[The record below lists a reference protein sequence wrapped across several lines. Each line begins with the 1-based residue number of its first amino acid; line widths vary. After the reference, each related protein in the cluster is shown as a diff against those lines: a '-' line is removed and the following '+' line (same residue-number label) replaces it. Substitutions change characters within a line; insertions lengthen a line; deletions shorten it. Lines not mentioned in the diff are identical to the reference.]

1 MRLFKKGDVKTG
13 FMVFAVVVILVA
25 AGAYYLLHH
34 MTYATTDDAYV
45 EGHVHA
51 IASKVPGTVQKIT
64 VEDNQLVK
72 KGDALVEIDP
82 ADYLV
87 KVKDAQ
93 AALLSQKARVSEA
106 EAKISVAKANLDI
119 QTTALKQAQLDAQ
132 RATNL
137 FAAGALTKEKL
148 EKAQTALALA
158 QAQVRAAKEQVAQAE
173 STKSLE
179 AAVVAQREAG
189 LETANL
195 DLSYTKILA
204 PADGYVT
211 KKAVE
216 VGNQVQPGQPL
227 LAIVALEDPWIV
239 ANYKETQLK
248 KVRPGQKVL
257 FSVDTY
263 PQTVFEG
270 NVDSIMAGTG
280 AAFSI
285 FPAENAL
292 GNFVKVVQRVPVK
305 ITIDKGSL
313 EGRQLRV
320 GMSVVAK
327 IRIK

>member
-1 MRLFKKGDVKTG
+1 MRLFKKGDAKTG
-13 FMVFAVVVILVA
+13 FVAFAVVLALVS
-25 AGAYYLLHH
+25 AGAYYFLHH
-34 MTYATTDDAYV
+34 LNFATTDDAYV
-45 EGHVHA
+45 ENHIHA
-51 IASKVPGTVQKIT
+51 IAAKVPGTVQMIA
-64 VEDNQLVK
+64 VADNQSVK

-87 KVKDAQ
+87 KVKDAET
-93 AALLSQKARVSEA
+93 ALLSQKARVSEA
-106 EAKISVAKANLDI
+106 EAKVSVAKASLDI
-119 QTTALKQAQLDAQ
+119 QMTALKQAQLDAQ
-132 RATNL
+132 RAANL
-137 FAAGALTKEKL
+137 FTAGALTKEKL

-158 QAQVRAAKEQVAQAE
+158 QAQVKAAKEQVSQTV
-173 STKSLE
+173 STKALE

-189 LETANL
+189 VESAKLN
-195 DLSYTKILA
+195 LSYTKILA

-216 VGNQVQPGQPL
+216 VGNQIQPGQPL
-227 LAIVALEDPWIV
+227 LAIVAQGDPWIV

-257 FSVDTY
+257 FSVDSY
-263 PQTVFEG
+263 PRTVFNG
-270 NVDSIMAGTG
+270 TVDSIMAGTG
-280 AAFSI
+280 AAFAI

-305 ITIDKGSL
+305 ITIDKDSL

>member
-1 MRLFKKGDVKTG
+1 LFHRL
-13 FMVFAVVVILVA
+13 
-25 AGAYYLLHH
+25 
-34 MTYATTDDAYV
+34 TYATTDDAYV
-45 EGHVHA
+45 EGRIHA
-51 IASKVPGTVQKIT
+51 VASKVPGTVQKIS

-72 KGDALVEIDP
+72 KGAALIEIDP
-82 ADYLV
+82 ADYQV
-87 KVKDAQ
+87 KVKDAE

-106 EAKISVAKANLDI
+106 EAKISVARANLDI
-119 QTTALKQAQLDAQ
+119 QTTSFKQAQFDSK
-132 RATNL
+132 RAANL
-137 FAAGALTKEKL
+137 FAAGALSKEKL
-148 EKAQTALALA
+148 EKTETAQALA
-158 QAQVRAAKEQVAQAE
+158 QAQVKAAKEQVTQAE

-189 LETANL
+189 LETAQLN
-195 DLSYTKILA
+195 LSYTKILA

-211 KKAVE
+211 KKGVE
-216 VGNQVQPGQPL
+216 AGNQVQPGQPL
-227 LAIVALEDPWIV
+227 LAVVALDDLWIV

-248 KVRPGQKVL
+248 KIHPGQPVS

-263 PQTVFEG
+263 PRTVFAG
-270 NVDSIMAGTG
+270 KVDSIMAGTG

-292 GNFVKVVQRVPVK
+292 GNYVKVVQRVPVK
-305 ITIDKGSL
+305 IMIDKNSL